1 MKNKFNSCHPEHSP
15 GAPPFASFAKG
26 GFMRCDDPGHLQSP
40 RPPVI
45 LIPLGGS
52 SANRRT
58 YATFLKSTGLLPV
71 LALITTL
78 MLAACSSDPKKTA
91 ASYKGGAESSNAELF
106 TVPQDQLAHLE
117 IVTVQPS
124 LWPRVLRLN
133 GTVAYN
139 GFLTTPVITQVS
151 GPVSRIVVSPGQT
164 VRKGQAMLYVSSP
177 DYSQLRANYLKA
189 RDAHSLAHKNYARA
203 QDLYAHH
210 AIAER
215 DLQAA
220 ESAEIQAQADLQA
233 AEQSLR
239 ILGIPQP
246 ETLVE
251 HPVSPEIPL
260 LASINGQAVERL
272 CAPGQVILAGQTQCF
287 TISNM
292 QTVWVLANVYENQ
305 LAFVHV
311 GDPVTIRTE
320 AYPDVFRGRISF
332 MGAALDP
339 ASRTLQ
345 ARIDTTNP
353 GGKLKK
359 DMFVTATVVAGQI
372 KDALLVPDSAVLRSS
387 ENEPF
392 VYLAVGSG
400 QFARRPVKLGDSGEG
415 KTQVVS
421 GLKPG
426 DRVAANGSLFLQ
438 FANSLQ

>member
-1 MKNKFNSCHPEHSP
+1 M
-15 GAPPFASFAKG
+15 A
-26 GFMRCDDPGHLQSP
+26 HLQ
-40 RPPVI
+40 V
-45 LIPLGGS
+45 
-52 SANRRT
+52 
-58 YATFLKSTGLLPV
+58 
-71 LALITTL
+71 
-78 MLAACSSDPKKTA
+78 
-91 ASYKGGAESSNAELF
+91 
-106 TVPQDQLAHLE
+106 
-117 IVTVQPS
+117 VTVQPS
-124 LWPRVLRLN
+124 VWPRVLRLN
-133 GTVAYN
+133 GAVAYN

-151 GPVSRIVVSPGQT
+151 GPVSRIVVSPGEA
-164 VRKGQAMLYVSSP
+164 VHKGQPMLYVSSP

-203 QDLYAHH
+203 QDLYVHH

-233 AEQSLR
+233 AEQSVR
-239 ILGIPQP
+239 ILGIPRP

-251 HPVSPEIPL
+251 NPVSPEVPL
-260 LASINGQAVERL
+260 LASIDGQAVERL

-345 ARIDTTNP
+345 ARIDTSNP

-359 DMFVTATVVAGQI
+359 DMYVTATVVAGQI
-372 KDALLVPDSAVLRSS
+372 KDALLVPDSSVLRSS

-392 VYLAVGSG
+392 VYIAVGSD
-400 QFARRPVKLGDSGEG
+400 QFARRPVKLGESGDG
-415 KTQVVS
+415 QTQVLS
-421 GLKPG
+421 GLQPG